1 MTQFLTRFLTRFRRD
16 DAGAVTVDWVVLTA
30 GVTTAIFLIFVAVK
44 DDAISLSGGVQGYMS
59 SQKMP

>member
-1 MTQFLTRFLTRFRRD
+1 MTKFLTRFRKN

-44 DDAISLSGGVQGYMS
+44 DDAVSLSGGIQDYMS